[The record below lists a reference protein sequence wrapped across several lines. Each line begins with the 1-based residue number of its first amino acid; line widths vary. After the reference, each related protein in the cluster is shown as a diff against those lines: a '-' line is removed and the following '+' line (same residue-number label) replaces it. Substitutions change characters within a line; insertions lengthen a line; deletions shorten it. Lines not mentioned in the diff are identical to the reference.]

1 MQKLMQFHPLLV
13 GSVIDYAA
21 QTFGDVEVVSRS
33 IEGPI
38 TRSTYAAVAL
48 RSRKL
53 AQALLRLGIKPG
65 DRVGGASWNHDRY
78 LEAFYGVS
86 GMGAVLHTTNPRLFP
101 EQMAYT
107 INHAG
112 DRAMLVDLDCLPAME
127 GIAKDIPGVE
137 AFIVLTDAA
146 HMPETSLPNALAYEE
161 LLDAEDGDY
170 DWPDLDEET
179 ASAIC
184 YTSGTTG
191 DPKGVVYSHRST
203 VLHAMANV
211 APNAGNYSY
220 RDVIMPIVALFHGN
234 GWGMLFVAPMT
245 GAKLVLPG
253 RVMEMAA
260 LQTLIVD
267 EGVTVSLGVPT
278 IWLSMLEHLK
288 ANGGGLGRLK
298 RVVTG
303 GSAPPAAMMEALER
317 EYGIE
322 SVHAWG
328 MTETQAAS
336 TFAMP
341 ADGLSP
347 EDTMA
352 ARQAQGRPLFG
363 HTIRITDEAGNA
375 LPRDGKAVGELK
387 VKGHWVANAYYK
399 RDDAPALD
407 ADGWLITGDVATIS
421 PHDELRL
428 TDRAKDVIKSGGE
441 WISSIDLEN
450 AAVGHPA
457 VAEAAVIGIPHP
469 KWQERPALIVVP
481 AEGGQIDGKALIE
494 WLAGRVAKWW
504 LPDEVLF
511 VDEIPHTG
519 TGKIDKVRL
528 RQQYA
533 ETQNTKEGDAAA
545 G

>member
-1 MQKLMQFHPLLV
+1 MLGLMQHHPLLV

-21 QTFGDVEVVSRS
+21 RTFGEVEVVSRS

-38 TRSTYAAVAL
+38 TRSTYADIAL
-48 RSRKL
+48 RTRKL
-53 AQALLRLGIKPG
+53 AQALIRLGIKPG

-107 INHAG
+107 ISHAG
-112 DRAMLVDLDCLPAME
+112 DRAMLVDLDCLKAME
-127 GIAKDIPGVE
+127 AIAGELSQVE

-146 HMPETSLPNALAYEE
+146 NMPDTRLPNALAYED
-161 LLDAEDGDY
+161 LLAGEDGDY
-170 DWPDLDEET
+170 DWPDLDEQS

-203 VLHAMANV
+203 ILHAMANA

-220 RDVIMPIVALFHGN
+220 RDTIMPVVALFHGN
-234 GWGMLFVAPMT
+234 GWGMPFVAPMT

-253 RVMEMAA
+253 RVMEMPA
-260 LQTLIVD
+260 LRELILD
-267 EGVTVSLGVPT
+267 EGVTIALGVPT
-278 IWLSMLEHLK
+278 IWLSMLEYLK
-288 ANGGGLGRLK
+288 TAGGGLGALK
-298 RVVTG
+298 RIVTG
-303 GSAPPAAMMEALER
+303 GSAPPAAMIEALER
-317 EYGIE
+317 DHGIE
-322 SVHAWG
+322 TVHAWG

-341 ADGLSP
+341 VDAPPSD
-347 EDTMA
+347 ETMA
-352 ARQAQGRPLFG
+352 ARLTQGRPLFG
-363 HTIRITDEAGNA
+363 HTIRITDEAGA
-375 LPRDGKAVGELK
+375 ELPRDAAAVGELK
-387 VKGHWVANAYYK
+387 VRGHWVASAYYR

-407 ADGWLITGDVATIS
+407 VDGWLITGDVATIS
-421 PHDELRL
+421 GRDELRL

-457 VAEAAVIGIPHP
+457 IAEAAVIGIPHP
-469 KWQERPALIVVP
+469 KWQERPALIVVR
-481 AEGGQIDGKALIE
+481 AEGGQIEGAALID
-494 WLAGRVAKWW
+494 WLADHVAKWW
-504 LPDEVLF
+504 LPDEVMF
-511 VDEIPHTG
+511 VDEIPHTR

-528 RQQYA
+528 RQHYA
-533 ETQNTKEGDAAA
+533 EAKDAAA
-545 G
+545 Q

>member
-1 MQKLMQFHPLLV
+1 MLGLMQHHPLLV
-13 GSVIDYAA
+13 GSIIDYAA
-21 QTFGDVEVVSRS
+21 QTFADVEVVSRS

-38 TRSTYAAVAL
+38 TRSTYANVAL

-53 AQALLRLGIKPG
+53 AQALIRLGIKPG

-112 DRAMLVDLDCLPAME
+112 DRAMLVDLDCLKAME
-127 GIAKDIPGVE
+127 AIAKDLPHVE
-137 AFIVLTDAA
+137 AFIVLTDTA
-146 HMPETSLPNALAYEE
+146 HMPKTRLPNALAYEE
-161 LLDAEDGDY
+161 LLAADDGDY
-170 DWPDLDEET
+170 EWPDLDERT

-203 VLHAMANV
+203 VLHALANV
-211 APNAGNYSY
+211 GPNAGNYSH

-234 GWGMLFVAPMT
+234 GWGMPFVAPMS

-253 RVMEMAA
+253 RAMAMAA
-260 LQTLIVD
+260 LQELIVD
-267 EGVTVSLGVPT
+267 EGVTIGIGVPT
-278 IWLSMLEHLK
+278 IWLSMLEYLK
-288 ANGGGLGRLK
+288 AGDGGLGKLK
-298 RVVTG
+298 RILTG
-303 GSAPPAAMMEALER
+303 GSAPPAAMTEALER
-317 EYGIE
+317 DYGIE
-322 SVHAWG
+322 TVHAWG

-341 ADGLSP
+341 ADGLP
-347 EDTMA
+347 ADDAMA
-352 ARQAQGRPLFG
+352 ARLAQGRPLFG
-363 HTIRITDEAGNA
+363 HAIRITDEAGA
-375 LPRDGKAVGELK
+375 ELPRDGTAVGDLK
-387 VKGHWVANAYYK
+387 VRGHWVASAYYN

-407 ADGWLITGDVATIS
+407 GDGWLVTGDVATIS
-421 PHDELRL
+421 KRDELKL

-469 KWQERPALIVVP
+469 KWQERPALIVVR
-481 AEGGQIDGKALIE
+481 ADGGQIEGAALIG
-494 WLAGRVAKWW
+494 WLADHVAKWW
-504 LPDEVLF
+504 LPDEVMF

-528 RQQYA
+528 RRHYA
-533 ETQNTKEGDAAA
+533 EAKDAAA
-545 G
+545 Q

>member
-1 MQKLMQFHPLLV
+1 MLALMQHHPLLI

-21 QTFGDVEVVSRS
+21 RTFGGVEVVSRS

-38 TRSTYAAVAL
+38 ARSTYGEIAL
-48 RSRKL
+48 RARKL
-53 AQALLRLGIKPG
+53 SQALIRLGIKPG

-107 INHAG
+107 ITHAG
-112 DRAMLVDLDCLPAME
+112 DRAMLVDLDCLASME
-127 GIAKDIPGVE
+127 AIADKLTDVE
-137 AFIVLTDAA
+137 MFIVLTDAA
-146 HMPETSLPNALAYEE
+146 HMPETRLRNALAYEE
-161 LLDAEDGDY
+161 LLAGEDGDY
-170 DWPDLDEET
+170 DWPDLDERS

-191 DPKGVVYSHRST
+191 DPKGIVYSHRST
-203 VLHAMANV
+203 VLHALANA
-211 APNAGNYSY
+211 APNAGNYSH
-220 RDVIMPIVALFHGN
+220 RDTIMPVVALFHGN
-234 GWGMLFVAPMT
+234 GWGMPFVAPMT

-253 RVMEMAA
+253 RAMEMTA
-260 LQTLIVD
+260 LRELILD
-267 EGVTVSLGVPT
+267 EGVTIAVGVPT

-288 ANGGGLGRLK
+288 NADGGLGALK
-298 RVVTG
+298 RILTG
-303 GSAPPAAMMEALER
+303 GSAPPAAMVETLER
-317 EYGIE
+317 DHGIE
-322 SVHAWG
+322 TVHAWG

-341 ADGLSP
+341 AENLPQADA
-347 EDTMA
+347 MA
-352 ARQAQGRPLFG
+352 ARLAQGRPLFG
-363 HTIRITDEAGNA
+363 HAIRITDEAGA
-375 LPRDGKAVGELK
+375 ELPRDGAAVGDLK
-387 VKGHWVANAYYK
+387 VRGHWVASAYYR

-421 PHDELRL
+421 AHDELRL

-457 VAEAAVIGIPHP
+457 IAEAAVIGIPHP
-469 KWQERPALIVVP
+469 KWQERPALIAVR
-481 AEGGQIDGKALIE
+481 AEGADVEGAALID
-494 WLAGRVAKWW
+494 WLADHVAKWW
-504 LPDEVLF
+504 LPDEVMF

-528 RQQYA
+528 RQHYA
-533 ETQNTKEGDAAA
+533 ETKGATSS
-545 G
+545 